1 MNGVFSKKFL
11 EEIKK
16 NTKNG
21 VLGRRSCYR
30 HYIYFILDV
39 EYGAVKIGIS
49 VNVKKRLK
57 AIQSH
62 NLHPLKI
69 LKTIRCE
76 YAVSKIP
83 AKSLSRSYEQ
93 KIHEIFQDQRLTG
106 EWFKYEGVLK
116 EFIEKL

>member
-1 MNGVFSKKFL
+1 MEIGKKLL

-30 HYIYFILDV
+30 HYIYFILDI
-39 EYGAVKIGIS
+39 EYDAVKIGIS
-49 VNVKKRLK
+49 VNVKGRLK

-69 LKTIRCE
+69 LKTVRCE
-76 YAVSKIP
+76 YLISKIP
-83 AKSLSRSYEQ
+83 ANSLSRSYEQ
-93 KIHEIFQDQRLTG
+93 RIHKVFQDQQITG

-116 EFIEKL
+116 KFIEKL